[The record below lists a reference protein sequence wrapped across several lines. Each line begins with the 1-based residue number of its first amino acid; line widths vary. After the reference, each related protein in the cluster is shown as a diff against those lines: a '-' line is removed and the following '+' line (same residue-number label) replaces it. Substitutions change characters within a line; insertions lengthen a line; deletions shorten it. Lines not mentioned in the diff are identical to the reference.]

1 MKRLTVTICLTLAIL
16 LGGVGTSWGGDSNYG
31 DLTVTQLVRVYDGD
45 TFYVH
50 IDGLHPI
57 IGKNAPI
64 RLTGVDTP
72 DVKLMKFL

>member
-1 MKRLTVTICLTLAIL
+1 MKRLTVTICLTLAVL
-16 LGGVGTSWGGDSNYG
+16 LGGVGTSWGGDSNYD

-64 RLTGVDTP
+64 RLRGVDTP